1 MLMVLGASHHDLE
14 LSQLERLSASADAL
28 NESLHEL
35 AAGTDSAV
43 KGTVVL
49 ATCNRLEIYV
59 DAERFHDAIDA
70 VSERIAEVAGI
81 EPAYAVDLLKVRVG
95 APVAA
100 HLFTVA

>member
-14 LSQLERLSASADAL
+14 LSQLERLSASAGSL

-35 AAGTDSAV
+35 SAMPNSAIH
-43 KGTVVL
+43 GSVVL

-59 DAERFHDAIDA
+59 DAERFHDAIEA
-70 VSERIAEVAGI
+70 VSERVAEAAGI
-81 EPAYAVDLLKVRVG
+81 DTGDAAGLLKVRVG

-100 HLFTVA
+100 H